1 LKQNPN
7 DCSLNLDQLKEMF
20 ENNSYKVIM
29 YKLSRYVKNIS
40 GTNSYWYEVK
50 ENLKAIILQIGTPTI
65 FWTLSCAEFHW
76 PEFHNMFRE
85 QGDRRSEPESFR
97 QNIIEN
103 PHLIDWF
110 FTLRTEN
117 FVKHWLYEIM
127 GAKWHWYRYDLLLC
141 PVQYTVMVLQS

>member
-7 DCSLNLDQLKEMF
+7 DCSLNLDQLQEMF

-103 PHLIDWF
+103 PHLIGSIGFMKLWVLNGIGTDMICCYARF
-110 FTLRTEN
+110 NTLSWSCK
-117 FVKHWLYEIM
+117 VKI
-127 GAKWHWYRYDLLLC
+127 
-141 PVQYTVMVLQS
+141 